1 MSPVGT
7 SRAKALE
14 PDTIS
19 LGERLRRR
27 RQALGL
33 TLKDVADGA
42 GLSVGF
48 ISQAERELAVPSLSS
63 LASISRVLQTPV
75 TEFLSQPEG
84 RSSTT
89 RHNARPVYAVNSDA
103 LNYERLSAS
112 FAGSRL
118 NSVIVH
124 EPPGYRSEPIRHEG
138 EELFFV
144 LNGAITVEVDGEATV
159 MEAGDSI
166 HFASTRRHSS
176 WNHTDKPTSVLH
188 VCTMDVFGDNPAGP
202 DTPGNRA
209 GHDTVSSKREK
220 GHPAGDRAGTKHGG
234 GADGGDE

>member
-1 MSPVGT
+1 MASAGT
-7 SRAKALE
+7 SRAQVLE
-14 PDTIS
+14 PDAVP

-48 ISQAERELAVPSLSS
+48 ISQAERELTVPSLSS
-63 LASISRVLQTPV
+63 LASISRVLETHV

-84 RSSTT
+84 RSPTT
-89 RHNARPVYAVNSDA
+89 RHNERPVYAVNNDS

-112 FAGSRL
+112 FKGSVL

-124 EPPGYRSEPIRHEG
+124 EPPGYRSEPIQHEG

-144 LNGAITVEVDGEATV
+144 LSGAITVEVEGEATV
-159 MEAGDSI
+159 MGAGDSI

-176 WNHTDKPTSVLH
+176 WNHTDQPTSILH
-188 VCTMDVFGDNPAGP
+188 VCTMDVFGDNAA
-202 DTPGNRA
+202 DTDKPGNRA
-209 GHDTVSSKREK
+209 GHDTGRSETNKKPSK
-220 GHPAGDRAGTKHGG
+220 
-234 GADGGDE
+234 

>member
-1 MSPVGT
+1 MASVET
-7 SRAKALE
+7 SSAQAAATDSV
-14 PDTIS
+14 P

-27 RQALGL
+27 RRELGL

-48 ISQAERELAVPSLSS
+48 ISQAERELTVPSLSS
-63 LASISRVLQTPV
+63 LASISRVLQTHL

-84 RSSTT
+84 HSPTT
-89 RHNARPVYAVNSDA
+89 RHNERPVYAVNNDA

-112 FAGSRL
+112 FAGSML

-124 EPPGYRSEPIRHEG
+124 EPPGYRSEPIQHEG

-144 LNGAITVEVDGEATV
+144 LSGAITVEVEGETTV
-159 MEAGDSI
+159 MGAGDSI

-176 WNHTDKPTSVLH
+176 WNHTDQPASILH
-188 VCTMDVFGDNPAGP
+188 VCTMDVFGDNPAESNK
-202 DTPGNRA
+202 PGNRV
-209 GHDTVSSKREK
+209 GHHTKGLEPDKKQSK
-220 GHPAGDRAGTKHGG
+220 
-234 GADGGDE
+234 